1 MDSGKG
7 RCGRLVDFVK
17 RPGDHV
23 GMPDDTVQLTLD
35 RRVAAVRAFNR
46 FYTRRIGVVGQA
58 YLGCRFSLS
67 EIRVLYELA
76 HNDDLTATQIGAALD
91 LDAGYLSRMLRRFE
105 QDGLLARGPSETD
118 KRQNILALTPAGRTA
133 FAPLDE
139 RSRRE
144 IGAMLSALPEP
155 AQEAVVGGMHA
166 ISRLLAEQPATD
178 WFIRGPAPGDI
189 GWVIERHGALYAEE
203 YNFNQQFEALV
214 AQVAGAFL
222 KQHDPVRERAWIA
235 ERDGVRLGSVFLVR
249 ETDDIGKLR
258 LLLVEPS
265 ARGLGV
271 GKGLVEACVTFA
283 REVGYRRV
291 RLWTNDILLAARG
304 IYRAAG
310 FRLISREPHS
320 DFGPPMVGEEWELT
334 L

>member
-23 GMPDDTVQLTLD
+23 GMPDDTVQLPLD

-46 FYTRRIGVVGQA
+46 FYTRRIGVVGQT
-58 YLGCRFSLS
+58 YLHSRFSLT
-67 EIRVLYELA
+67 EVRVLYELA
-76 HNDDLTATQIGAALD
+76 YNDALTATQIGTALD

-105 QDGLLARGPSETD
+105 QDSLLARGPSETD
-118 KRQNILALTPAGRTA
+118 KRQNILALTPAGRAA

-139 RSRRE
+139 RSRQE
-144 IGAMLSALPEP
+144 IGAMLAALPEP

-214 AQVAGAFL
+214 AQVATASVWGRCSWCA
-222 KQHDPVRERAWIA
+222 KRMTSASCGCCWWSRRRAVWA
-235 ERDGVRLGSVFLVR
+235 
-249 ETDDIGKLR
+249 
-258 LLLVEPS
+258 S
-265 ARGLGV
+265 ARVWSRRASRSLAR
-271 GKGLVEACVTFA
+271 LAIAACGCGRTTFSW
-283 REVGYRRV
+283 R
-291 RLWTNDILLAARG
+291 
-304 IYRAAG
+304 RAA
-310 FRLISREPHS
+310 FIARP
-320 DFGPPMVGEEWELT
+320 DFG
-334 L
+334 